1 MNSPQ
6 KYTALKLTLPCVS
19 ELIAGRVSA
28 ILGREIRMRTQTED
42 YTYWSSAAIDDR
54 FTIVEIMDLIK
65 AVNGDSEMIRCCI
78 PTESNTSR
86 SIDMTLCSALLRQ
99 ALQVDWQTEFM
110 ADDAIWIILDEEATV

>member
-1 MNSPQ
+1 MNRPQ
-6 KYTALKLTLPCVS
+6 KFTALKLTLPCVS

-65 AVNGDSEMIRCCI
+65 AVDGGSEMIRACR
-78 PTESNTSR
+78 SSGGSR
-86 SIDMTLCSALLRQ
+86 
-99 ALQVDWQTEFM
+99 
-110 ADDAIWIILDEEATV
+110 

>member
-1 MNSPQ
+1 MNRPQ
-6 KYTALKLTLPCVS
+6 KFTALKLTLPCVS
-19 ELIAGRVSA
+19 KLIAGRVSA

>member
-1 MNSPQ
+1 MNRPQ
-6 KYTALKLTLPCVS
+6 KFTALKLTLPCVS

-86 SIDMTLCSALLRQ
+86 SIDMTLCSALLKQ
-99 ALQVDWQTEFM
+99 ALQVDWETEFM
-110 ADDAIWIILDEEATV
+110 ADDAIWIILDEEVTV

>member
-1 MNSPQ
+1 MNRPQ
-6 KYTALKLTLPCVS
+6 KFTALKLTLPCVS
-19 ELIAGRVSA
+19 KLIAGRVSA

-65 AVNGDSEMIRCCI
+65 AVDGDKEMIRCCI

-86 SIDMTLCSALLRQ
+86 SIDMTLCSALLKQ
-99 ALQVDWQTEFM
+99 ALQVDWETEFM
-110 ADDAIWIILDEEATV
+110 ADDAIWIILDEEVTV

>member
-1 MNSPQ
+1 MNNPQ
-6 KYTALKLTLPCVS
+6 KFTALKLTLPCVS
-19 ELIAGRVSA
+19 ELIADRISA

-54 FTIVEIMDLIK
+54 FTIVEIMNLIK

-99 ALQVDWQTEFM
+99 ALQLDWQTEFM